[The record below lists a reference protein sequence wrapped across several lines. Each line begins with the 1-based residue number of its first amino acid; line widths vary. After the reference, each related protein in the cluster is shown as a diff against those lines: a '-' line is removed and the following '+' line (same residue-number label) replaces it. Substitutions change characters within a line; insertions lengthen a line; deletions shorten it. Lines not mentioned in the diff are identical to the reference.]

1 MSKLTLV
8 LGSLMGGGNK
18 EYCPDCGC
26 DMKSN
31 GTCSDCGYGEEE
43 EGDGTEEGE
52 EGGMD
57 MRALV
62 DLKNDLQRVME
73 KLDRLIVNGD

>member
-1 MSKLTLV
+1 MSKLTIA
-8 LGSLMGGGNK
+8 LGSLFGSGGK

-31 GTCSDCGYGEEE
+31 GTCPDCGYGEDDGDMEDDSEE
-43 EGDGTEEGE
+43 EG
-52 EGGMD
+52 MD
-57 MRALV
+57 MQALL

-73 KLDRLIVNGD
+73 KIDRLIVNGD

>member
-1 MSKLTLV
+1 MSKLTMV
-8 LGSLMGGGNK
+8 LGSLMGGGSK
-18 EYCPDCGC
+18 DYCPDCGC

-31 GTCSDCGYGEEE
+31 GTCPDCGYGEEE
-43 EGDGTEEGE
+43 DDMDGGEEEG
-52 EGGMD
+52 MN
-57 MRALV
+57 MQALV

>member
-1 MSKLTLV
+1 MSKLTIA
-8 LGSLMGGGNK
+8 LGSLMGGSR

-26 DMKSN
+26 DLKST
-31 GTCSDCGYGEEE
+31 GSCPDCGYGEEE
-43 EGDGTEEGE
+43 DEDEGE
-52 EGGMD
+52 SEGMD
-57 MRALV
+57 MQALI